1 MTGRLIRLAL
11 QSRRRLIRDA
21 LSAYFDNLPEF
32 DVVGQTAGLSALPEL
47 CALRRPDVAVA
58 EVGRLTTESVEQL
71 RGLRSAAPD
80 TEIVLSYASASPP
93 ALDAAAA
100 AGVTALVPTSRG
112 LDALLRVIRR
122 HATPAGRRPPDGA
135 ALTDREVQVASS
147 LAAGRNVAQTAQR
160 MGISARTVESHKRRL
175 YAKLGV
181 GNASHAVSRA
191 TALGL
196 IDGPGGEPRPAGV
209 EPGRAAVVVAH
220 ARPGPCL
227 DAVVLGVLEAG
238 LPLVLSTRPV
248 DPSGD
253 GREACRSGPGQALDG
268 TPPMDRDH
276 WLRWHRG
283 PLAVVL
289 VDPGPGDWA
298 VPATLRAP
306 LIVVH
311 STGPELSDVAD
322 ALMHG
327 AQALVRGAEARD
339 DIVALLPLVRLGY
352 FAMDSAHITELAD
365 WLTAKVA
372 DRSSGVPVLTARER
386 DILSSIA
393 NGDTVRQT
401 ARALGI
407 AEKTVE
413 STQARLLLK
422 FGARNRSEALTIG
435 YRLGLVDPPETGG
448 DRGVANG

>member
-1 MTGRLIRLAL
+1 
-11 QSRRRLIRDA
+11 
-21 LSAYFDNLPEF
+21 
-32 DVVGQTAGLSALPEL
+32 
-47 CALRRPDVAVA
+47 
-58 EVGRLTTESVEQL
+58 
-71 RGLRSAAPD
+71 
-80 TEIVLSYASASPP
+80 
-93 ALDAAAA
+93 
-100 AGVTALVPTSRG
+100 
-112 LDALLRVIRR
+112 
-122 HATPAGRRPPDGA
+122 
-135 ALTDREVQVASS
+135 
-147 LAAGRNVAQTAQR
+147 VAQTAQR

-196 IDGPGGEPRPAGV
+196 IDAPGGEPRPAGV
-209 EPGRAAVVVAH
+209 EPGRAAVVVAQG
-220 ARPGPCL
+220 RPGPCL

-248 DPSGD
+248 DPSGED
-253 GREACRSGPGQALDG
+253 
-268 TPPMDRDH
+268 TPTMDRDH

>member
-32 DVVGQTAGLSALPEL
+32 DVVGQTAGLSDLPEL

-58 EVGRLTTESVEQL
+58 DVGRLTTGSVEQL
-71 RGLRSAAPD
+71 RGLRAAAPD
-80 TEIVLSYASASPP
+80 TEIVLSYGSASPP

-100 AGVTALVPTSRG
+100 AGVAALVPTSRG
-112 LDALLRVIRR
+112 LDALLRVVRR
-122 HATPAGRRPPDGA
+122 HATAVGRRAPGGGA
-135 ALTDREVQVASS
+135 LNDREVQVASL
-147 LAAGRNVAQTAQR
+147 LAGGRNVPQIAQR
-160 MGISARTVESHKRRL
+160 LGISARTVENYKRRL

-191 TALGL
+191 TTLGL
-196 IDGPGGEPRPAGV
+196 IEAPDGDARPAGV
-209 EPGRAAVVVAH
+209 EPGRTPVVVAH
-220 ARPGPCL
+220 GRPGTCL
-227 DAVVLGVLEAG
+227 DAVALAVLGAR
-238 LPLVLSTRPV
+238 LPLVLSTPGDAGPAGAVDIDRP
-248 DPSGD
+248 
-253 GREACRSGPGQALDG
+253 
-268 TPPMDRDH
+268 H
-276 WLRWHRG
+276 WLAWHRG

-298 VPATLRAP
+298 IATGLRAP

-311 STGPELSDVAD
+311 STGPDLSAVAD

-327 AQALVRGAEARD
+327 AQALVRGAEVRD
-339 DIVALLPLVRLGY
+339 DIVALLSLVRLGY

-372 DRSSGVPVLTARER
+372 DRSSGVPVLTGRER
-386 DILSSIA
+386 DILRSIA
-393 NGDTVRQT
+393 GGDTVRQT
-401 ARALGI
+401 ARSLGI
-407 AEKTVE
+407 KEKTVE

-422 FGARNRSEALTIG
+422 LGARNRSEALTIG
-435 YRLGLVDPPETGG
+435 YRLGLVDPAGTGG